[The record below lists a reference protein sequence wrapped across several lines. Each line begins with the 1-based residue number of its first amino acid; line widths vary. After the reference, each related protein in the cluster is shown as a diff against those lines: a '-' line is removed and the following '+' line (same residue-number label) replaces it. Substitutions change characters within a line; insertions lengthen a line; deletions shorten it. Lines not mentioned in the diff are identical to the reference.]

1 MTSDTGADPSTG
13 SSRRYRDVLL
23 SALGPLSAFLI
34 ALARVMSGQGVL
46 IQAAT
51 PLLFAAVLL
60 GAAFAGKW
68 SALSTTAI
76 ASFGLL
82 LGARDE
88 DLGTTLITVG
98 ALIAAALVTGEL
110 RDRAERS
117 ERSAEIANARLKRVS
132 LRDGVTGL
140 LDRRGFELAIGIEI
154 ARAIRRRGT
163 LAVLLVHLDG
173 MSAAGE
179 RFGRSVADTLVQ
191 VLADA
196 VERRIRQSDVSAR
209 VADDEIAIILPDT
222 DAPGAALIAAHVI
235 ARFREDLRGAVPA
248 SLAAQADYGVAMY
261 PADGRE
267 MDALLASAGRAR
279 RGELSG
285 AVRP

>member
-1 MTSDTGADPSTG
+1 
-13 SSRRYRDVLL
+13 
-23 SALGPLSAFLI
+23 
-34 ALARVMSGQGVL
+34 MSGQAVL
-46 IQAAT
+46 LQAAT
-51 PLLFAAVLL
+51 PLLFAAVIL

-68 SALSTTAI
+68 SALATTAI

-82 LGARDE
+82 LGTRDG
-88 DLGTTLITVG
+88 DIGTTLITVA
-98 ALIAAALVTGEL
+98 ALVAAALVTGEL

-132 LRDGVTGL
+132 LRDSLTGL

-154 ARAIRRRGT
+154 VRATRRKGT

-179 RFGRSVADTLVQ
+179 RFGHSVADTLVQ

-209 VADDEIAIILPDT
+209 IADDEIAVILPDT
-222 DAPGAALIAAHVI
+222 DAKGAEIIAGHVI
-235 ARFREDLRGAVPA
+235 ARFREDLRGAVPS

-261 PADGRE
+261 PADGRGVDE
-267 MDALLASAGRAR
+267 LLASAGRAM
-279 RGELSG
+279 RGDLSG

>member
-1 MTSDTGADPSTG
+1 M
-13 SSRRYRDVLL
+13 
-23 SALGPLSAFLI
+23 
-34 ALARVMSGQGVL
+34 
-46 IQAAT
+46 QAAT

-68 SALSTTAI
+68 SALATTAI

-82 LGARDE
+82 LGTRDG
-88 DLGTTLITVG
+88 DLGTTLITVA
-98 ALIAAALVTGEL
+98 ALVAAALVTGEL

-140 LDRRGFELAIGIEI
+140 LDKRGFELAIGIEI
-154 ARAIRRRGT
+154 ARATRRRGT

-179 RFGRSVADTLVQ
+179 RFGHSVADTLVQ

-209 VADDEIAIILPDT
+209 IADDEIAVILPDT
-222 DAPGAALIAAHVI
+222 DAPGAALIASHVI
-235 ARFREDLRGAVPA
+235 ARFREDLRGAVPS

-267 MDALLASAGRAR
+267 MDALLASASRAM

-285 AVRP
+285 AARP